1 MPVSLLQVYGPSGAP
16 STQPYSGPLAPLEQ
30 NKYTHSLLQYPR
42 DLASTT
48 KSHVV
53 KFEFFDID
61 TNSSSQVGQNL
72 VNLVSAS
79 GGAIG
84 TTIAT
89 GDTSNVSKF
98 AEAVGQSLTPQVV
111 NTGGAVNNGA
121 YTFGPPV
128 QSSASTTIALYMPDS
143 LEFSYQSNYNDS
155 ETIASAAL
163 ALGGGLSKSI
173 TSGEGTLGK
182 IGSSISDIASG
193 ATSAAKIGLQANGYV
208 FNPQQQLLFQGIG
221 FRSFPMTFTFTPYSV
236 DEAQTIQKIITAFRK
251 QAAPTIVTGS
261 LGFFFN
267 PPGLVDIS
275 FLYNGTVNPNINKIN
290 RCVIES
296 VDVNYAPN
304 GWAAHQNGEPV
315 QTTMTVNFKEIALV
329 DSALIDQG
337 Y

>member
-16 STQPYSGPLAPLEQ
+16 STQPYSGPLAPLDQ

-72 VNLVSAS
+72 IDLGS
-79 GGAIG
+79 AIG
-84 TTIAT
+84 TAVVQTSNT
-89 GDTSNVSKF
+89 GDAVSAIGK
-98 AEAVGQSLTPQVV
+98 AVGQSLTPQAF

-163 ALGGGLSKSI
+163 ALGGGLAKSI

-193 ATSAAKIGLQANGYV
+193 ATSAAKIGLQASGYV